1 MNNSK
6 ILSSYFVS
14 FDKREVFLSHPQMFI
29 SILLILLHGI
39 TSNDHSTPVRRGNV
53 FQQLGF
59 LAGIPLNEQYY
70 SMLLHIMYEESL
82 KIISE

>member
-1 MNNSK
+1 ML
-6 ILSSYFVS
+6 LSV
-14 FDKREVFLSHPQMFI
+14 
-29 SILLILLHGI
+29 LLILLHGI

-82 KIISE
+82 ENHKRVDCIPSQLPLQQNVS